1 MLIGDVRFLI
11 RQVKARKSDD
21 DFNRVLREYITES
34 ACAYMIRNTVE
45 QIRSEKDAEYGRKDC
60 VRNDSDSL

>member
-1 MLIGDVRFLI
+1 MLIGDVRYLK
-11 RQVKARKSDD
+11 RQIKARKSDD
-21 DFNRVLREYITES
+21 DFNRALRDYITES

-45 QIRSEKDAEYGRKDC
+45 QMRSEKDAEYGRKDC